1 MSNEIFFLYNY
12 GNYVRDFTYVEDLAK
27 ILSKFLRVKKLKN
40 KIFNICS
47 SKPIKV
53 KKLINIINKKITY
66 KPNIVLKPYR
76 NGEMK
81 KTYGDNK
88 LLKQTINFKK
98 FTTIENGI
106 KKTLDWY
113 KKYNNK
119 NILYFNKVKYK

>member
-1 MSNEIFFLYNY
+1 MLLVILLRIQEI
-12 GNYVRDFTYVEDLAK
+12 
-27 ILSKFLRVKKLKN
+27 KN

-66 KPNIVLKPYR
+66 KPNIILKPYR

-88 LLKQTINFKK
+88 LLKKTINFKK
-98 FTTIENGI
+98 FTTIESGI
-106 KKTLDWY
+106 TKTLDWY
-113 KKYNNK
+113 EKFNNK